1 LKLLTRYSNF
11 LIFFIFLS
19 LFFIYKP
26 YQQFSS
32 QLSTMLTGED
42 KKVYKLSE
50 KFTYVKTLFVAVKG
64 FKKEDLHKLNEIKKK
79 LSSNKEISL
88 NNTLNNKELNKY
100 KQQYKFYLN
109 DLKYKNIEQINIK
122 QKLQSIY
129 DEMISSPFY
138 FSIDKTDPLQI
149 LKKPIPS
156 KKMKL
161 KNGQLILE
169 DYGYVAFFTIE
180 SKTDEKSRTKIYNY
194 IQKELKPYKDIK
206 YFSTVFFY
214 VENSQ
219 VIQEDAAFIIK
230 VSMILLGLLYLV
242 VLRNLYLFIN
252 IAATLFTSVI
262 AGQLITTYMFNDTS
276 IIALAFSTAITSVSI
291 DYMFHHYLHNY
302 YHEKL
307 GFNKAVF
314 YGFLTT
320 ISAFILISFINFP
333 LIKQISIFTIVSLTI
348 AYIHFA
354 FIYPYINIKHV
365 QPYSKENFKSF
376 FTIKGEVLILI
387 SVIGIFIIA
396 NFVKFDFNVKNLDY
410 QNIKLKE
417 DRDFFRSRLSIN
429 NKVPIILIANDVNSL
444 ISNAKTIKAIDKDCA
459 IAINSLVSQN
469 EYINTQ
475 AKLKEFNFIK
485 LKEQLITNAKE
496 IGFKE
501 DYFISSYDNKTIFP
515 PYPNY
520 TRKYLD
526 QLGFN
531 IIYDNNQYICSA
543 LVSKDKLDQIL
554 ALGFTKTAQ
563 SSVLFSNSLKK
574 VYDELV
580 LYGGLTLL
588 LIISILTL
596 VTKKRF
602 IYAFIYIIFPAFLI
616 LLYGCFVPL
625 NIMHIFMLFIVL
637 AIGIDYGI
645 YMNEPIL
652 SHNTTLAIIYSLIST
667 FAGFGVLA
675 LSQINSL
682 YSIGMTAIIGIFGIL
697 FLLLFQYRKPHN

>member
-11 LIFFIFLS
+11 FIFIVFLS

-26 YQQFSS
+26 YEQFSS

-64 FKKEDLHKLNEIKKK
+64 FEQKDLHKLNEIKKR
-79 LSSNKEISL
+79 LSSNKEIVL
-88 NNTLNNKELNKY
+88 NDPLNNKELNKY

-109 DLKYKNIEQINIK
+109 DLKYKNIEEINIE
-122 QKLQSIY
+122 QKLKNIY
-129 DEMISSPFY
+129 NEMISSPFY
-138 FSIDKTDPLQI
+138 FNIDKTDPLKI
-149 LKKPIPS
+149 LKKPQI
-156 KKMKL
+156 KTKIKL
-161 KNGQLILE
+161 KNGQPILE
-169 DYGYVAFFTIE
+169 DYGYIAFFTIE
-180 SKTDEKSRTKIYNY
+180 SKTDENSRIKIYNF
-194 IQKELKPYKDIK
+194 IQKELKQYKDIK

-230 VSMILLGLLYLV
+230 VSMVLLGLLYLV

-262 AGQLITTYMFNDTS
+262 AGQLITTYIFNDTS

-333 LIKQISIFTIVSLTI
+333 LIKQISIFTIVSLSV

-376 FTIKGEVLILI
+376 FTIKGEILI
-387 SVIGIFIIA
+387 IISIIGIFAIS

-410 QNIKLKE
+410 QNIKLKA
-417 DRDFFRSRLSIN
+417 DREFFRSRLSTKDKIP
-429 NKVPIILIANDVNSL
+429 VIITANSVDQL
-444 ISNAKTIKAIDKDCA
+444 ISNAKYIQNIDFDC
-459 IAINSLVSQN
+459 IIP
-469 EYINTQ
+469 INTLISKEEYAKQ
-475 AKLKEFNFIK
+475 KQKLKEFNFDLLREK
-485 LKEQLITNAKE
+485 LNNKAAQ
-496 IGFKE
+496 IGFKQG
-501 DYFISSYDNKTIFP
+501 YFASSYSDDIVFA
-515 PYPNY
+515 PYPKY
-520 TRKYLD
+520 TKEYLNK
-526 QLGFN
+526 LGFN
-531 IIYDNNQYICSA
+531 IVYDNNKYISSA
-543 LVSKDKLDQIL
+543 LVSKDKLDKVL
-554 ALGFTKTAQ
+554 ALKFTKTAQ

-574 VYDELV
+574 VYDELI

-588 LIISILTL
+588 LIVSILAF
-596 VTKKRF
+596 VTRQRF
-602 IYAFIYIIFPAFLI
+602 IYAIIYIIFPAFLI
-616 LLYGCFVPL
+616 LVYGCFVPL

-697 FLLLFQYRKPHN
+697 FLLLFQYRKPHR